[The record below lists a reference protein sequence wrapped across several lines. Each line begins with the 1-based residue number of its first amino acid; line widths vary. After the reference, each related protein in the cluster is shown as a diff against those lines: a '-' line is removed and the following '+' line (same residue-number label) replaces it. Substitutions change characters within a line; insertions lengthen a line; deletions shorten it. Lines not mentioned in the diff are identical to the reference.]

1 MRQKFGHISQ
11 IRVRTNT
18 VFGAMQNHKRVTQS
32 WQAGVNMEK
41 EITCKTKPGKKHA
54 AGGHNIATT
63 QGTSGDNP

>member
-1 MRQKFGHISQ
+1 
-11 IRVRTNT
+11 